1 MHLLFPQWQGSG
13 FTDELYR
20 GALLLKER
28 MQDLVSFTEI
38 DLEWSSRLEIE
49 SGIMGCSQIAAQ
61 LQTACGKL
69 IEANPDRIFSI
80 GGDCGIEIAPASF
93 LNKKYAGDLGL
104 IWLDAHGDLNT
115 PESSL
120 SGHFHGMALRLLL
133 GEGAAPILGTAFSRF
148 HSNQIFLIGC
158 RDLDPPEQ
166 LFVNREKITLFSV
179 EEIQQRPTAI
189 TDSIRDRGFEKIYI
203 HLDLDVLDPQQFP
216 FVKCP
221 TPEGV
226 SFEALLRLVNELK
239 ANFEILGFSIV
250 EFCPIRNEGVG
261 KLEEL
266 IEVYLSCY
274 RIGPGKTGF
283 ENDSAPNSPL
293 V

>member
-49 SGIMGCSQIAAQ
+49 SGIMGCSQITAQ

-69 IEANPDRIFSI
+69 IDANPERIFSI

-93 LNKKYAGDLGL
+93 LNKKQEGDLGL

-115 PESSL
+115 PESSP

-133 GEGAAPILGTAFSRF
+133 GEGADLILGTAFSRF
-148 HSNQIFLIGC
+148 HKNQIFLVGC
-158 RDLDPPEQ
+158 RDFDLPERV
-166 LFVNREKITLFSV
+166 FVDRENITLFGV
-179 EEIQQRPTAI
+179 EDVRQRPSTI
-189 TDSIRDRGFEKIYI
+189 IDSIRDRGFEKIYI
-203 HLDLDVLDPQQFP
+203 HLDLDVLDPQ
-216 FVKCP
+216 
-221 TPEGV
+221 
-226 SFEALLRLVNELK
+226 EL
-239 ANFEILGFSIV
+239 
-250 EFCPIRNEGVG
+250 
-261 KLEEL
+261 
-266 IEVYLSCY
+266 
-274 RIGPGKTGF
+274 
-283 ENDSAPNSPL
+283 
-293 V
+293 

>member
-13 FTDELYR
+13 LTNELYI

-28 MQDLVSFTEI
+28 LRDIVNFTEI
-38 DLEWSSRLEIE
+38 DLEESAKLEIE
-49 SGIMGCSQIAAQ
+49 DGVWGCSQIVTQ
-61 LQTACGKL
+61 LQTACDRLTG
-69 IEANPDRIFSI
+69 ADPDRVFSI

-104 IWLDAHGDLNT
+104 IWLDAHGDLNM
-115 PESSL
+115 PSSSP

-133 GEGAAPILGTAFSRF
+133 GEGAPPIMGRAFSKF
-148 HSNQIFLIGC
+148 HKDQIFLVGC
-158 RDLDPPEQ
+158 RDFDPPEQ
-166 LFVNREKITLFSV
+166 LFVNQEKITLFGV
-179 EEIQQRPTAI
+179 EDIRQRPTAI
-189 TDSIRDRGFEKIYI
+189 IDSIRDKGFEKIYI

-239 ANFEILGFSIV
+239 VNFEILGFSLV
-250 EFCPIRNEGVG
+250 EFCPIRNEGVRN
-261 KLEEL
+261 LEEL
-266 IEVYLSCY
+266 IELYLSCY
-274 RIGPGKTGF
+274 RIEPKTG
-283 ENDSAPNSPL
+283 L
-293 V
+293 